1 MPNHMQFAII
11 VDHYTFSKPSTICY
25 WAMFHSKLL
34 HCQSAHTNQHFTPR
48 ATLAC
53 QATFRARQARCQD
66 DLSRLHAPFTVDLRG
81 WMGLGVFWDPI
92 FFDAFDGSNAQPLHS
107 RKKSAWIHVPHQA
120 RCFPTQICAAKIST
134 VFPTSR
140 NSKFPC
146 FFSLSKPPFLWMRSP
161 VSWWFICSYPS
172 ISFYVPISID

>member
-1 MPNHMQFAII
+1 
-11 VDHYTFSKPSTICY
+11 
-25 WAMFHSKLL
+25 MFHSKLL

-81 WMGLGVFWDPI
+81 WESFETRFSLMLLMARMLSLYIPEKNPP
-92 FFDAFDGSNAQPLHS
+92 GSMFHTKLVGFQL
-107 RKKSAWIHVPHQA
+107 KSVQL
-120 RCFPTQICAAKIST
+120 RFL
-134 VFPTSR
+134 
-140 NSKFPC
+140 
-146 FFSLSKPPFLWMRSP
+146 FSLSKPPFLWMRSP
-161 VSWWFICSYPS
+161 VSWWFICSYPN